1 MLNTNHHNSSCTFA
15 EQMVSYLYNEAN
27 VQEKAKFEA
36 HLKNCS
42 GCADELASFG
52 FVRSSVQEWRKEE
65 FSQLETPVMKF
76 PLHQSPETVV
86 TATSKRSRFA
96 ELRQLF
102 TLSPTWATA
111 ATAFAVLAVCVGLA
125 LVGLNFFNKTD
136 VAENKDNLPEKSVSY
151 PAIEK
156 RIEQPQEINISEET
170 AKQNSPDKISRPFEE
185 KSEIENTPRVAPK
198 NSIVKALNKTKRA
211 PKNETVA
218 QNTDNLRAVRQ
229 VKDIDNINKTAVA
242 KNRQVPKLT
251 EFDEVE
257 DNSLRLSDLMAEVEN
272 K

>member
-1 MLNTNHHNSSCTFA
+1 MLNTNQQNSSCAFA
-15 EQMVSYLYNEAN
+15 EQIVSYLYGEAN
-27 VQEKAKFEA
+27 SREKTKFEA
-36 HLKNCS
+36 HLKNCP
-42 GCADELASFG
+42 GCADELAGFG
-52 FVRSSVQEWRKEE
+52 FVRSSVQKWHKE
-65 FSQLETPVMKF
+65 FLQLETPVMEF
-76 PLHQSPETVV
+76 PLHQSPETIV
-86 TATSKRSRFA
+86 TVTNKRSWFA

-125 LVGLNFFNKTD
+125 LVGLNFINKTD
-136 VAENKDNLPEKSVSY
+136 VAENKDNLPEKSISY

-156 RIEQPQEINISEET
+156 KTEQPQEINISEET
-170 AKQNSPDKISRPFEE
+170 AKQNSPDKISKPFEE

-198 NSIVKALNKTKRA
+198 NSIAKVLNKTKRA

-218 QNTDNLRAVRQ
+218 QNSNNLKAVRK
-229 VKDIDNINKTAVA
+229 VKDINNINKTAVA

-272 K
+272 E